1 MTWLR
6 HNWSPTEVIKLHHF
20 SFIGVFYLFSLI
32 SHFFLIGLSKLLGV
46 PSRRMETGEE
56 NYDSLTNLC
65 SFFTNNSH
73 RILHFVKKALYKLSL
88 QRCWACPEW
97 VSPQI
102 LCLESQPNYQGL
114 CLFLQILQILKTSRL
129 FENRRE
135 KVRQTTCNKDKEHA
149 QQSPKEDPVVSN
161 LFRKTGLKQ
170 CEVVIVTSF
179 FIAFYIYFY
188 SIFLVSHIVSL

>member
-1 MTWLR
+1 MTWLH
-6 HNWSPTEVIKLHHF
+6 HNWSPTKVIKLHHF

-32 SHFFLIGLSKLLGV
+32 SH
-46 PSRRMETGEE
+46 
-56 NYDSLTNLC
+56 YDSLTNLC

-114 CLFLQILQILKTSRL
+114 CLFLQILQILKTSRSL

-135 KVRQTTCNKDKEHA
+135 KVRQTTCNKDKEDA

-188 SIFLVSHIVSL
+188 SIFLVSHIVSS